1 MASAR
6 YLHLH
11 NHSEYSLLDGAFRIK
26 DLVST
31 AKSMK
36 MGAVALTDHGNLFGA
51 IPFYREAEKQG
62 VKPIIGMETYIAPGR
77 FDEKNRPGSRVRN
90 EHLSLL
96 VKNDEGY
103 RNLIEL
109 SSNAFLEGFYY
120 KPRIDLDLLE
130 AHSSGLLAMSGCLQ
144 GGLPRRLLAGDREG
158 ALALADRLRSIF
170 EPGDFY
176 IELQNHGIE
185 EELRVIPEL
194 TSLASELGLPVV
206 VTNDCHFCRREDHAA
221 HDVLL
226 CIQTGKDLD
235 DPGRIL
241 RSNPETYFKSPEEM
255 AALFPEHREG
265 LMATLDIAEKCN
277 LVLEESGS
285 HLPRFPIPHEF
296 SSADEYLEHLVM
308 KNLGCRV
315 RTVDEDVL
323 ARVHYELDVIK
334 KMKFSGYFLVVW
346 DIVRAARE
354 IGIFVGPGRGS
365 AAGSLICYALGITS
379 INPLENGLLFER
391 LLNPERVSMPDID
404 VDFSDERRQ
413 EVIEYII
420 NKYGKENVCQII
432 TFGRMAARAVVRDVG
447 RVLKI
452 QYGDVDKL
460 AKMIPGQPGTTLT
473 KALKMVP
480 EFKERYE
487 QDPIIKKLI
496 DLSLSLE
503 GLARHASTHA
513 AGIVITPTRLMDHIP
528 LFRTNKGEVTTQYEM
543 TVLEQLGILKIDI
556 LGLKTLSHVE
566 RTLQLIKEHEGIEL
580 EMRDIPLDD
589 EVTFE
594 LLKRGQTTAVF
605 QLESDGMQQL
615 LRKLEPTVFGDIVAV
630 NALYRPGPLG
640 AGMVSDF
647 IECKH
652 ERKKITYEH
661 KSLEPILRE
670 TYGVILYQEQV
681 MRIASDLA
689 GFTLGQAD
697 ILRRAMGKK
706 KKAEME
712 KQRERFINGAVERGI
727 PKKKAQT
734 IFERMAFFSGYGFNK
749 SHSAA
754 YAMVSMKTAYLKARH
769 LAAFMAAALTSDMN
783 DTNRLVILL
792 GECRDLDLVVH
803 PPGINAGGVG
813 FSLANGE
820 IQYGLAAV
828 KNVGTQ
834 AVRAIVECRNED
846 GAFTSLFDFCDRV
859 DLRIVNRRVV
869 ENLIQSGAFDCLP
882 GHRAQKIAALDRVIV
897 EAQKRQSAKERGQT
911 LLDLSIGGSIEG
923 DMQLEPVPEWE
934 ESIRLHHEKESLGFY
949 FSGHPLDRYK
959 VILGKI
965 LSVDSRTLGEKKDR
979 EPVMLAGLI
988 SDQRVVVDRKGNPM
1002 SFVTVEDFHGSY
1014 EVIVFSSC
1022 YQKQR
1027 GKLLQD
1033 NIVVVKGKISMRDR
1047 GEAKVIADE
1056 IYTIDEALRFLSRKV
1071 HVILRS
1077 DRFGKEELEDLKEVV
1092 GRHPGERD
1100 LIIHWRKNGNERYIV
1115 RSRNISIAP
1124 GLEFFEEVKRITG
1137 VEHVEISR

>member
-1 MASAR
+1 
-6 YLHLH
+6 
-11 NHSEYSLLDGAFRIK
+11 
-26 DLVST
+26 
-31 AKSMK
+31 
-36 MGAVALTDHGNLFGA
+36 
-51 IPFYREAEKQG
+51 
-62 VKPIIGMETYIAPGR
+62 
-77 FDEKNRPGSRVRN
+77 
-90 EHLSLL
+90 
-96 VKNDEGY
+96 
-103 RNLIEL
+103 
-109 SSNAFLEGFYY
+109 
-120 KPRIDLDLLE
+120 
-130 AHSSGLLAMSGCLQ
+130 
-144 GGLPRRLLAGDREG
+144 
-158 ALALADRLRSIF
+158 LRSIF

-176 IELQNHGIE
+176 VELQNHGIE
-185 EELRVIPEL
+185 EELRVLPEL
-194 TSLASELGLPVV
+194 TGLASDLDLPLV
-206 VTNDCHFCRREDHAA
+206 VTNDCHFCKREDHEA

-241 RSNPETYFKSPEEM
+241 RSNPETYFKSPDQM
-255 AALFPEHREG
+255 AALFPEHGEA
-265 LMATLDIAEKCN
+265 LEATLEIAEKCN
-277 LVLEESGS
+277 LPLKEGGS
-285 HLPRFPIPHEF
+285 HLPRFPIPERF
-296 SSADEYLEHLVM
+296 GGADEYLEHLVSE
-308 KNLGCRV
+308 NIEGRI
-315 RTVDEDVL
+315 RSVDEEVL

-334 KMKFSGYFLVVW
+334 RMKFSGYFLVVW

-354 IGIFVGPGRGS
+354 MGIFVGPGRGS
-365 AAGSLICYALGITS
+365 AAGSLVCFALGITS

-391 LLNPERVSMPDID
+391 LLNPERISMPDID

-413 EVIEYII
+413 EVIEYIVK
-420 NKYGKENVCQII
+420 KYGKENVCQII

-447 RVLKI
+447 RVLKLP
-452 QYGDVDKL
+452 YGDVDKL
-460 AKMIPGQPGTTLT
+460 AKKIPGQPGTTLT
-473 KALKMVP
+473 KALKLVP
-480 EFKERYE
+480 ELKEQCE
-487 QDPIIKKLI
+487 NDPTVKKLI

-543 TVLEQLGILKIDI
+543 SILEQLAILKIDI

-566 RTLQLIKEHEGIEL
+566 RTLRLIGEHDGVEL
-580 EMRDIPLDD
+580 EMSDIPLDD
-589 EVTFE
+589 PLTFA
-594 LLKRGQTTAVF
+594 LLQKGQTTAVF

-615 LRKLEPTVFGDIVAV
+615 LRKLEPTVFEDIVAV

-652 ERKKITYEH
+652 GRKKISYEH

-706 KKAEME
+706 KKAAME
-712 KQRERFINGAVERGI
+712 RQRERFIEGAVEKGI

-754 YAMVSMKTAYLKARH
+754 YAMVSMKTAYLKAH
-769 LAAFMAAALTSDMN
+769 YPAAFMAAALTSDMS

-792 GECRDLDLVVH
+792 GECRDLCLVVH
-803 PPGINAGGVG
+803 PPDINAGEVEFG
-813 FSLANGE
+813 LANGE
-820 IQYGLAAV
+820 IQYGLAAI
-828 KNVGTQ
+828 KNVGAQ
-834 AVRAIVECRNED
+834 ATRSIVESRNAD
-846 GAFTSLFDFCDRV
+846 GPFQSLFDFCNRV

-869 ENLIQSGAFDCLP
+869 ENLIQSGALDCLP
-882 GHRAQKIAALDRVIV
+882 GHRAQKMASLDRVIT
-897 EAQKRQSAKERGQT
+897 EAQKHQAARERGQT
-911 LLDLSIGGSIEG
+911 FLDLSVDGTDFG
-923 DMQLEPVPEWE
+923 DFPLEDVPEWE
-934 ESIRLHHEKESLGFY
+934 ESIKLHREKESLGFY
-949 FSGHPLDRYK
+949 FSGHPLERYK
-959 VILGKI
+959 GILGKI
-965 LSVDSRTLGEKKDR
+965 LSVDSSTLGDKTER
-979 EPVMLAGLI
+979 EPVVLAGLI
-988 SDQRVVVDRKGNPM
+988 SDQRVVIDRKGNPM

-1027 GKLLQD
+1027 GRLLQD
-1033 NIVVVKGKISMRDR
+1033 NIVVVKGKVSMRDR
-1047 GEAKVIADE
+1047 GERKIIADE

-1071 HVILRS
+1071 HVTLRS
-1077 DRFGKEELEDLKEVV
+1077 DRFGTDELNDFKEVV

-1115 RSRNISIAP
+1115 RSRNMSIAP
-1124 GLEFFEEVKRITG
+1124 GLDFFEEVQRITG